1 MDLLQTLLV
10 YMSLVFTASVQ
21 NAPEPSIIPA
31 VTIPPAGYSQSV
43 ISPTAA
49 PTPVPTIAITPN
61 PAYSTLKM
69 GDKGNEVRKLQ
80 ETLKEYGY
88 YTAEVDGA
96 YGNQTRQAVER
107 FQYMHGLSAD
117 GMAGRHTLTVLYES
131 NQVRLPEGVN
141 ATPEP
146 TTETKLTVAFTPTP
160 TPEATPA
167 PTEMPVIT
175 ETPAP
180 EPTAEVIV
188 PKSEPPKLME
198 GTTVIYDAAETTWKV
213 FEGDGTLYLPVLE
226 MLKEANVYVISS
238 SSLELDEYAYA
249 LGMNF
254 MRFSFVQNQQ
264 GDPVG
269 LQVFCND
276 VLQEIGIDTLYKEG
290 DTLYLPTEAIEVLTG
305 MSVSLDE
312 ESNSVW
318 IVAAQ

>member
-43 ISPTAA
+43 ISPTTA

-160 TPEATPA
+160 TPEATPT
-167 PTEMPVIT
+167 PT

-180 EPTAEVIV
+180 TPTAEVV
-188 PKSEPPKLME
+188 VQKNEPPKQLE
-198 GTTVIYDAAETTWKV
+198 GTLVIYDAAETAWKV

-249 LGMNF
+249 LGKNF

-276 VLQEIGIDTLYKEG
+276 VLQDIGIDTLYKEG
-290 DTLYLPTEAIEVLTG
+290 DTLYLPAEAIEVLTG
-305 MSVSLDE
+305 MSVTLDE
-312 ESNSVW
+312 AANSVW